1 MTRNDFRTLYIFN
14 DWANERLC
22 KMLYDAFGEET
33 NLRDAAEE
41 RTRALQEAAVHI
53 IASQAVWRTRWQGTS
68 PTSLLDP
75 EEYPTPLSIRMAFG
89 AERARFWGYFATLES
104 DTALEQVIAFKNTA
118 GQPYEEALC
127 HMMQHVIT
135 HGCYHRGQITGR
147 LLDMGFEEQVI
158 STDLITF
165 YRENP

>member
-1 MTRNDFRTLYIFN
+1 MTRNEFRTLYTFN
-14 DWANERLC
+14 DWANDRLC
-22 KMLYDAFGEET
+22 KMLYDAFGEER

-41 RTRALQEAAVHI
+41 RVRSLQEAAVHI
-53 IASQAVWRTRWQGTS
+53 IASQAIWRSRWQGTS
-68 PTSLLDP
+68 PTSFLPP

-89 AERARFWGYFATLES
+89 AERARFWGYFAALES
-104 DTALEQVIAFKNTA
+104 DEALGQVIAYTNLA
-118 GQPYEEALC
+118 GEPFEEPLW

-147 LLDMGFEEQVI
+147 LLDMGFEEQIV
-158 STDLITF
+158 STDLIGF